1 MGESHWK
8 PTSGKNSSKPS
19 IQQSWGNGKQTAQQ
33 TPEQVKGRKRGPR
46 SWTCGETRGHCVL
59 RWQDLANPNAD
70 CPSQSFLVE
79 ACRSLNSNHLKFI
92 QIQSDSRP
100 ARIFRQVLQPLQ
112 KPWNLFPSP
121 ILITVAG
128 LLSESTG
135 ETTRST
141 KLPSIQVP
149 RWLTS
154 FTASIWWFG
163 PCWRSRSC
171 HLADLALLVV
181 GRRVLQVSQLIFK
194 RSWAEPCNKSHTR
207 QF

>member
-1 MGESHWK
+1 MYLQWVKAIENPHRGRI
-8 PTSGKNSSKPS
+8 PPS
-19 IQQSWGNGKQTAQQ
+19 PRSNRVEGT
-33 TPEQVKGRKRGPR
+33 GRKERSKHQKWKGGRGGRAAGLAGKPEAIAYFDGR
-46 SWTCGETRGHCVL
+46 TWQTQTRIVQVNRFWLKHVEVWTPITS
-59 RWQDLANPNAD
+59 N
-70 CPSQSFLVE
+70 SF
-79 ACRSLNSNHLKFI
+79 KFKAI
-92 QIQSDSRP
+92 P
-100 ARIFRQVLQPLQ
+100 GFRQVLQPLQ